1 MTTDRALWV
10 TWCDVPEA
18 GRDDY
23 LAWLHGSYIPAVL
36 KRPGYLWAAHYASV
50 KKNNM
55 TTMRREKG
63 ILNTADASVPP
74 GEDFMLFF
82 GAADT
87 AVFGACSPAEINA
100 ALPEAERKMLARR
113 SNERINILV
122 EAARVE
128 GPELPGYAAG
138 MQLAPCIQMGQFN
151 CTPGYEEEMMAWYA
165 RWRMPALSRT
175 PGCIRTRK
183 LASVAGWAKHAILYE
198 FTSLAARN
206 EHFTKHED
214 GHHDMIAWGDKMVAQ
229 LTHAPGSANLAQ
241 RIWPGLAV

>member
-1 MTTDRALWV
+1 MSQDRSLWV
-10 TWCDVPEA
+10 TWCDVAEA
-18 GRDDY
+18 DREKY

-36 KRPGYLWAAHYASV
+36 KRTGYLWAAHYASV

-63 ILNTADASVPP
+63 LHNTKDETVPP
-74 GEDFMLFF
+74 GEDFLLFF
-82 GAADT
+82 GAEDS
-87 AVFGACSPAEINA
+87 AVFGACSPVEINA
-100 ALPEAERKMLARR
+100 ALPEADRKMLALR
-113 SNERINILV
+113 SNERTNILV
-122 EAARVE
+122 EAARVQ
-128 GPELPGYAAG
+128 GPEHAGYTAG

-151 CTPGYEEEMMAWYA
+151 CTPAYEEEMMAWYA
-165 RWRMPALSRT
+165 RWRMPALSRL

-183 LASVAGWAKHAILYE
+183 MASVAGWAKHAILYE

-214 GHHDMIAWGDKMVAQ
+214 AHPDMIAWGDKMVAQ

-241 RIWPGLAV
+241 RIWPAVA